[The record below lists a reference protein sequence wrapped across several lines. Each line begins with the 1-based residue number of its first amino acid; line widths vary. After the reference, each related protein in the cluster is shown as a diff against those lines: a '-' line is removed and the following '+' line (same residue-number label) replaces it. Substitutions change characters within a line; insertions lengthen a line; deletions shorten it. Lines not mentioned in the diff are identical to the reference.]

1 MDDIGVESGQMG
13 DNLPDIDLGQGRIA
27 LALAVGWFHTC
38 VILDD
43 GTVRCFGRNYDGQL
57 GLGDTEDR
65 GNEVWYSTVQ
75 YNVVSGTSGGTV
87 V

>member
-1 MDDIGVESGQMG
+1 MG
-13 DNLPDIDLGQGRIA
+13 DDLPVIDFGQDRTA

-43 GTVRCFGRNYDGQL
+43 STVRCFGRNHDGQL

-65 GNEVWYSTVQ
+65 GDQVHSTVR
-75 YNVVSGTSGGTV
+75 YRTV
-87 V
+87 QEGW